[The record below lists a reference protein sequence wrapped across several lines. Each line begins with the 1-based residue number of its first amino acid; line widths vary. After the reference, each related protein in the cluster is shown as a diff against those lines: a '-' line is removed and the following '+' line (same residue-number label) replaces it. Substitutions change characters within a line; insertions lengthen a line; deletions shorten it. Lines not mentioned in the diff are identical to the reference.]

1 MASAVSSGF
10 RPPGPPPS
18 GASAATSLTMPV
30 NSGGQ
35 QSSAQAGIGGQSA
48 VNPGSIAATSSISTV
63 ASNSAISGTNIGAN
77 LSMAGLLSSNV
88 TSNFK
93 PVPMKLFATWEVD
106 RTPPNC
112 IPR

>member
-10 RPPGPPPS
+10 RPPGPSPS
-18 GASAATSLTMPV
+18 GGSTATSLTMPV
-30 NSGGQ
+30 NSGG
-35 QSSAQAGIGGQSA
+35 IGGQPA
-48 VNPGSIAATSSISTV
+48 GVNPAGSNPGATLTSV
-63 ASNSAISGTNIGAN
+63 ASNSAMHSGGGSNIGTTN
-77 LSMAGLLSSNV
+77 LSLAGVFSSNV